1 MKDDSKPHSRPYMVG
16 FGKPPKDYQ
25 YKKGKSGNSKG
36 RPKGSRNIAVLFRK
50 GMDDKVVVTEKGKQK
65 KITVREAIVQRALIE
80 AMKGKDKAIERIMK
94 IYARHFKAEADLP
107 GKAAKSFEDYLDTL
121 STEELER
128 FSANCKTETEK
139 NKERNKAAKKSAES
153 IKPQQPSPK

>member
-94 IYARHFKAEADLP
+94 IYARQFRAEEDLP
-107 GKAAKSFEDYLDTL
+107 GQVAKTIDGWLDSL
-121 STEELER
+121 SREELER
-128 FSANCKTETEK
+128 LSAQFSSLREESLAK
-139 NKERNKAAKKSAES
+139 NKQKKEAERS
-153 IKPQQPSPK
+153 IKSE